1 MKLRKLSLHNVRKFA
16 GVTAVLGPF
25 CDGLT
30 TISAENESGKSTFF
44 DALHALFFYDYGSGK
59 KELKDLQP
67 YSGGA
72 MRISAEIELK
82 GENYQVEKVFN
93 LKKAGSTATIT
104 ALSNGAILK
113 QADDAEHWINQNVL
127 NANDGPFGL
136 LWVKQGTVKV
146 DTDPNGIEARR
157 DVMSSVRGQIDA
169 VTGGRRMDAIVQRC
183 KQDLDAMSTK
193 QDKPKAGSAWKG
205 AEDRVDI
212 LREEQTKLRGL
223 VDALGQDL
231 LLKRKVMARLKTL
244 NAPDLRDM
252 RAQAIEDTRQ
262 QLTEVQ
268 EHARKVQE
276 ADKDLQLLQAAE
288 REITREMSHIE
299 RAQAQRDTIAT
310 QIATK
315 AADEVQFAQVKAKA
329 QTDIDKL
336 HAEISRTETERTA
349 LNLKLAQLRQD
360 ERGRLKHQR
369 LVTVASLLQN
379 IQAPRETLKV
389 AEKELRAPEI
399 SKAAIT
405 RLTHLERRRDI
416 AIETRKVHFA
426 SYALHAETQRGQI
439 DGADVPNAEPR
450 LIDRPIALQLPGFGA
465 IELRPAAGTGRDIED
480 PETLDAT
487 LGSELQSMGASS
499 LKEAQAAHDKRQ
511 DALHQ
516 QQTALVQIRA
526 IAPDGVDALT
536 QEWADLCDALSHPD
550 HDFAPQL
557 PPQNSVSTTEKL
569 ESDLADL
576 DATLLDLRGALPAL
590 QNDLASSAAA
600 LTEAEVLHKRLLS
613 EAADLVAPTDE
624 AEHLRALSE
633 GQSAKADEIVA
644 AKAIFE
650 TLQSAAPD
658 VSAARAK
665 HERAVQAD
673 AGDIKEINQ
682 SERDLARLNG
692 AIHTQS
698 EGAVEERL
706 SEVTG
711 KLERAQMR
719 ANQFAEHARSLKL
732 LLQTLEAARSEAQAT
747 YFEPVRRQLLPL
759 LRQLHVGAD
768 FEIDADKLLI
778 ETITRDG
785 ITDKVDVLSGGAY
798 EQIAIL
804 TRLAFAKLFAENGNH
819 VPIILDD
826 ALVHTDDE
834 RISTMFNLLA
844 QIAQDQQIIVLS
856 CRTRAFSDLGGERAF
871 IVTGDQ
877 RDGL

>member
-1 MKLRKLSLHNVRKFA
+1 MKLRKLTLHNVRKFA
-16 GVTAVLGPF
+16 GITAELGPF
-25 CDGLT
+25 SDGLT

-44 DALHALFFYDYGSGK
+44 DALHALFFFDYGSGR

-72 MRISAEIELK
+72 MRISAEIALK
-82 GENYQVEKVFN
+82 GANYRVEKTFN
-93 LKKAGSTATIT
+93 VKKAGSSATIT
-104 ALSNGAILK
+104 DLSNGAILK

-127 NANDGPFGL
+127 NANNGPFGL

-146 DTDPNGIEARR
+146 DTGPEGIDARR

-193 QDKPKAGSAWKG
+193 QDKPKAGSAWKE
-205 AEDRVDI
+205 AEDRVEV
-212 LREEQTKLRGL
+212 LTEEQSKLRGM

-231 LLKRKVMARLKTL
+231 LLKRKVMARLQTL
-244 NAPDLRDM
+244 NAPELREM

-262 QLTEVQ
+262 YLTEVK

-288 REITREMSHIE
+288 RDISREILQIE
-299 RAQAQRDTIAT
+299 QAQTQRKTIAAR
-310 QIATK
+310 IAAK
-315 AADEVQFAQVKAKA
+315 VGEQVQFATVNAKA
-329 QTDIDKL
+329 QQAIDQA
-336 HAEISRTETERTA
+336 HAEITAKEAERNA
-349 LNLKLAQLRQD
+349 LNLQLAQIRQE
-360 ERGRLKHQR
+360 ERGLIKRQR
-369 LVTVASLLQN
+369 LVTVAGLLQSL
-379 IQAPRETLKV
+379 QAPRDTLQA
-389 AEKELRAPEI
+389 AEMVLNGHDI
-399 SKAAIT
+399 SKSTID
-405 RLTHLERRRDI
+405 RLADLERRRDI

-426 SYALHAETQRGQI
+426 TYALRAESQLGHAN
-439 DGADVPNAEPR
+439 GAEIPNNEPR
-450 LIDRPIALQLPGFGA
+450 LIEHSIEIKLPGFGTIA
-465 IELRPAAGTGRDIED
+465 LQPAASAGRDITD
-480 PETLDAT
+480 PMSIDAALKTELLT
-487 LGSELQSMGASS
+487 LGMSS
-499 LKEAQAAHDKRQ
+499 LKDAQRAFDARQ
-511 DALHQ
+511 NALHQ
-516 QQTALVQIRA
+516 QQSALAHIRA
-526 IAPDGVDALT
+526 IAPDGIDTLR
-536 QEWADLCDALSHPD
+536 QEWAELCGTLAHPVDDLAPD
-550 HDFAPQL
+550 SPAQAQEAMSD
-557 PPQNSVSTTEKL
+557 KL
-569 ESDLADL
+569 ERDLANIDT
-576 DATLLDLRGALPAL
+576 TLLDLRQALPAL
-590 QNDLASSAAA
+590 QNELAKSAAA
-600 LTEAEVLHKRLLS
+600 LTEADVLHKRLLS
-613 EAADLVAPTDE
+613 DAEDLTAPATE
-624 AEHLRALSE
+624 NENLAKLTQARHEKNAE
-633 GQSAKADEIVA
+633 ITA
-644 AKAIFE
+644 AKAVRDS
-650 TLQSAAPD
+650 LQAIAPD
-658 VSAARAK
+658 VSAALAK
-665 HERAVQAD
+665 YDRAVQAD

-692 AIHTQS
+692 AIHAQS

-719 ANQFAEHARSLKL
+719 AAQFADHARSLKL
-732 LLQTLEAARSEAQAT
+732 LVQTLEAARTDAQAT

-759 LRQLHVGAD
+759 LRQLHVGAE
-768 FEIDADKLLI
+768 FEIDADKLLV

-844 QIAQDQQIIVLS
+844 QIARDQQIIVLS

-871 IVTGDQ
+871 IVTNNGP
-877 RDGL
+877 